1 MFASPHQRLQRGT
14 LVITCLATAMLMLD
28 IAVVN
33 TALPYLARDLHAGL
47 TGVQWVVDAYTLA
60 LAAVVLSAGSVADRR
75 GRKLVFVSGMV
86 LFTGASLACGL
97 ATSIGLLDAA
107 RAVQGF
113 GASLLFA
120 SSLAILA
127 DAFPEPRARA
137 GAMAA
142 YGATI
147 GASFAI
153 GPALGGALT
162 TWLGWRSVFFINVPL
177 GVITVVGALAW
188 VRESRNPRA
197 RRLDWPGQI
206 TLSGGLFLLV
216 LALLRANDDGWGS
229 VRTVAELGGAVALL
243 ACFVLIQARVRA
255 PMLPLGMFRRK
266 DFTAA
271 QVAAFAI
278 SASFFALFLYMTLY
292 LQDVLDLSA
301 LDAGLVYL
309 PGTVLLFIVSAA
321 SAQLGERFAPWTLMS
336 SGLVL
341 VAAGLLLITLI
352 GPHSAWTA
360 ILPGDL
366 VVCIGTG
373 LFNPALGIVALGAGP
388 IEDSGLLAGVNDAFR
403 QGGIAVGVAV
413 FGAIVPAGAALGHG
427 AGTAYVTGLQHAL
440 IVGAGLAL
448 VGAAVTVA
456 LLGARRR
463 SRTGAL
469 ASAEAI

>member
-1 MFASPHQRLQRGT
+1 
-14 LVITCLATAMLMLD
+14 
-28 IAVVN
+28 
-33 TALPYLARDLHAGL
+33 
-47 TGVQWVVDAYTLA
+47 
-60 LAAVVLSAGSVADRR
+60 
-75 GRKLVFVSGMV
+75 
-86 LFTGASLACGL
+86 
-97 ATSIGLLDAA
+97 
-107 RAVQGF
+107 
-113 GASLLFA
+113 
-120 SSLAILA
+120 
-127 DAFPEPRARA
+127 
-137 GAMAA
+137 
-142 YGATI
+142 
-147 GASFAI
+147 
-153 GPALGGALT
+153 
-162 TWLGWRSVFFINVPL
+162 
-177 GVITVVGALAW
+177 
-188 VRESRNPRA
+188 
-197 RRLDWPGQI
+197 
-206 TLSGGLFLLV
+206 
-216 LALLRANDDGWGS
+216 
-229 VRTVAELGGAVALL
+229 
-243 ACFVLIQARVRA
+243 
-255 PMLPLGMFRRK
+255 MLPLGMFRRR

-292 LQDVLDLSA
+292 LQDVLHLSA

-321 SAQLGERFAPWTLMS
+321 SAQLGERFAPWTLVS

-341 VAAGLLLITLI
+341 VAAGLLLITLV
-352 GPHSAWTA
+352 GPHSSWTV

-427 AGTAYVTGLQHAL
+427 AATAYVTGLHHAL
-440 IVGAGLAL
+440 IVGAGLAF